1 MIQDQS
7 RSGGVYESETTSG
20 GFVPALPRESQFR
33 SRERSEGSWGAE
45 LERRI
50 MSALTLAH
58 WDTEQHPDADRVKV
72 DFIVRRNIRRL
83 QMPRPI
89 LIQATTWLDQS
100 DKFVTFLETARQHF
114 GDNNSFLYVECGS
127 QEVRG
132 RRKLAFDELPVITA
146 IGNIVSFFGR
156 AGDANVFR
164 LRLTAEGNSFRRVKD
179 PASEFGAS
187 SSSSSS
193 STASAPSRPRQSYE
207 SRPHSV
213 GAVRGPF
220 EFSSTGRDWSSPRLA
235 GVGERQTGTLKAWKA
250 VPGESYKDYGWIEAP
265 DGERYNAYWKA
276 FTEIESVNRIR
287 NLVDTYGGEGPWTEM
302 ELPVTFRVAPAQ
314 QGGKRPRAVEI
325 ELVD

>member
-1 MIQDQS
+1 MRMIQDHS
-7 RSGGVYESETTSG
+7 RSSSAYETETPASS
-20 GFVPALPRESQFR
+20 FVPQGLPRENQYR
-33 SRERSEGSWGAE
+33 PRERSEGSWGAE

-127 QEVRG
+127 QDVRG

-179 PASEFGAS
+179 PESEFGVS
-187 SSSSSS
+187 G
-193 STASAPSRPRQSYE
+193 TTPSRPRQTYE

-213 GAVRGPF
+213 GSNRGPF
-220 EFSSTGRDWSSPRLA
+220 EFSSPSRNWSSPRMA
-235 GVGERQTGTLKAWKA
+235 SPGERQTGTLKAWKA

-276 FTEIESVNRIR
+276 FTDLESVNRVR
-287 NLVDTYGGEGPWTEM
+287 NLVETYGGEGPWTEM